1 MREAEINDFLCHFGI
16 KCDIPRI
23 YSEEDGKDFEFCEDE
38 RNKRIGWVS
47 REHNGVKVS
56 YYFPPDSYGWTYLEV
71 IKDGMV
77 YEYGEAYNQ
86 EDQVYDGRF
95 IRINKENANNLDVH
109 TEISLKLCYRDYFNE
124 TEIKAHYENESD
136 FPIHA
141 TIKNYFSMLKYWY
154 KTEEIGHIE
163 KFEFTPSMY
172 KDVLTKAIKDNFY
185 DEELREKYLEFAPLL
200 SNHYTKIL
208 SWPGYSDEV
217 IERYKRAFKDKKAE
231 LDNYLANELNRIERS
246 RNQSQVFFTN
256 SHEQD
261 SQSFPFEQAKSYLE
275 ITNEFVKSVGIALE
289 ERNKSFVEISIEED
303 YFEAY
308 VKKLVEE
315 KEKEEG
321 RLR

>member
-1 MREAEINDFLCHFGI
+1 
-16 KCDIPRI
+16 
-23 YSEEDGKDFEFCEDE
+23 
-38 RNKRIGWVS
+38 
-47 REHNGVKVS
+47 
-56 YYFPPDSYGWTYLEV
+56 
-71 IKDGMV
+71 
-77 YEYGEAYNQ
+77 
-86 EDQVYDGRF
+86 
-95 IRINKENANNLDVH
+95 
-109 TEISLKLCYRDYFNE
+109 
-124 TEIKAHYENESD
+124 
-136 FPIHA
+136 
-141 TIKNYFSMLKYWY
+141 MLKYWY
-154 KTEEIGHIE
+154 TTEQIGNIE